1 MSIQYK
7 TAVGQK
13 ESVAKETEEVVGN
26 VLNDFNKNLI
36 QIYLT
41 SIIDNLHNAQE
52 NVGDIM
58 KREKNVNNRFSNYL
72 LDPLNDFPSLFTD
85 TLVNSLG
92 ANTDITKMTQ
102 NYNNSLL
109 SSNSDLFSVDSNNS
123 ASNIVQNQNTF
134 FEQNMS
140 AMEQTLEDYKNQKE
154 NIEINDYIT
163 QLKQVDKQLNQQ
175 SAAEKRSKEAYK
187 KAFNENMDSIKANIK
202 EEKSPFTDKMVNDYR
217 QKLTE
222 SMKTQLDNNKEL
234 KEALEASNTEKQKV
248 KDTMVN
254 NLRNTIINDGTEEDE
269 FYILNMSNQDLANAG
284 LPSDS
289 VEKYQNIL
297 NDVQTFRN
305 DFKKRIQMSIYAKI
319 IIMVN

>member
-1 MSIQYK
+1 
-7 TAVGQK
+7 
-13 ESVAKETEEVVGN
+13 
-26 VLNDFNKNLI
+26 
-36 QIYLT
+36 
-41 SIIDNLHNAQE
+41 
-52 NVGDIM
+52 
-58 KREKNVNNRFSNYL
+58 
-72 LDPLNDFPSLFTD
+72 
-85 TLVNSLG
+85 
-92 ANTDITKMTQ
+92 
-102 NYNNSLL
+102 
-109 SSNSDLFSVDSNNS
+109 
-123 ASNIVQNQNTF
+123 
-134 FEQNMS
+134 
-140 AMEQTLEDYKNQKE
+140 
-154 NIEINDYIT
+154 
-163 QLKQVDKQLNQQ
+163 
-175 SAAEKRSKEAYK
+175 
-187 KAFNENMDSIKANIK
+187 MDSIKANIK

-234 KEALEASNTEKQKV
+234 KALEASNTEKQKV

>member
-1 MSIQYK
+1 
-7 TAVGQK
+7 
-13 ESVAKETEEVVGN
+13 
-26 VLNDFNKNLI
+26 
-36 QIYLT
+36 
-41 SIIDNLHNAQE
+41 
-52 NVGDIM
+52 
-58 KREKNVNNRFSNYL
+58 
-72 LDPLNDFPSLFTD
+72 
-85 TLVNSLG
+85 
-92 ANTDITKMTQ
+92 MTQ

>member
-140 AMEQTLEDYKNQKE
+140 AMEQTLEDYKNQK
-154 NIEINDYIT
+154 
-163 QLKQVDKQLNQQ
+163 
-175 SAAEKRSKEAYK
+175 
-187 KAFNENMDSIKANIK
+187 
-202 EEKSPFTDKMVNDYR
+202 
-217 QKLTE
+217 
-222 SMKTQLDNNKEL
+222 
-234 KEALEASNTEKQKV
+234 
-248 KDTMVN
+248 
-254 NLRNTIINDGTEEDE
+254 
-269 FYILNMSNQDLANAG
+269 
-284 LPSDS
+284 
-289 VEKYQNIL
+289 
-297 NDVQTFRN
+297 
-305 DFKKRIQMSIYAKI
+305 RI
-319 IIMVN
+319 